1 MNKMNRADIFV
12 LSAIAPCTIAAFM
25 IPNYLT
31 FWMITATIVLS
42 LAIWF
47 SPVVEWIEKDPRT
60 KKTRSRYS

>member
-12 LSAIAPCTIAAFM
+12 LSAIAAFM

-60 KKTRSRYS
+60 KKTRLRYS